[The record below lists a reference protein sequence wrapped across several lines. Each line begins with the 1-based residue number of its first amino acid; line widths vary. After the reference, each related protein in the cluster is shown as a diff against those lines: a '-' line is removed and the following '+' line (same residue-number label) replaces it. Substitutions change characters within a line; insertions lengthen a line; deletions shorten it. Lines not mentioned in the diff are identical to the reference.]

1 MAVKILEVITKMFG
15 YVRLFK
21 PAITMGEYE
30 QYKGIYCT
38 LCKQLG
44 KRYGVASR
52 FTLSY
57 DMTFLAL
64 LQMALED
71 KDTAFCPSR
80 CSFNPTKKCLKAQ
93 NTDAIDRAADIG
105 TLLTYYKLRDTIADE
120 GFLKRLAARMAMPIA
135 KSAYKK
141 AKNRVPHIDT
151 AVAAMMT
158 AQAEVEAAN
167 TPSIDRAA
175 EPFALLLQTLAADT
189 ATDDTQNRVLE
200 RFGYCLGRWVYLMDA
215 VDDLAEDLEKGRYN
229 PYIGARGLQKGDE
242 DGVKK
247 AREYSLCTLNACLA
261 ECRAAYELL
270 DIRRFDGIL
279 RNILEEGMAHA
290 QKRVIAGE
298 EEKHERSL

>member
-1 MAVKILEVITKMFG
+1 MFG

-38 LCKQLG
+38 LCKRLG
-44 KRYGVASR
+44 KRYGVLSR

-64 LQMALED
+64 LQMALEE
-71 KDTAFCPSR
+71 KDTDFCPSR
-80 CSFNPTKKCLKAQ
+80 CSFNPTKKCLKVQ

-120 GFLKRLAARMAMPIA
+120 GFGKKMAAWLAMPFA
-135 KSAYKK
+135 KSGYKK
-141 AKNRVPHIDT
+141 AKKHIPHIDK
-151 AVAAMMT
+151 AIEGMMI
-158 AQAEVEAAN
+158 AQAEVEAAE
-167 TPSIDRAA
+167 TPSLDRAA
-175 EPFALLLQTLAADT
+175 EPFAQLLQTLAAEVAANDN
-189 ATDDTQNRVLE
+189 QKRVLE

-215 VDDLAEDLEKGRYN
+215 VDDLAEDLRKGRYN
-229 PYIGARGLQKGDE
+229 PYIGARNLQKGDE
-242 DGVKK
+242 VGIKE
-247 AREYSLCTLNACLA
+247 AREYSLFTLNACLA

-270 DIRRFDGIL
+270 EIRRFDGIL
-279 RNILEEGMAHA
+279 RNILDEGMAYA

>member
-1 MAVKILEVITKMFG
+1 MFG

-21 PAITMGEYE
+21 PSITIGEYE

-38 LCKQLG
+38 LCKRLG
-44 KRYGVASR
+44 KRYGVLSR

-64 LQMALED
+64 LQMALDEEE
-71 KDTAFCPSR
+71 AGFCPSR
-80 CSFNPTKKCLKAQ
+80 CSFNPTKRCLKACH
-93 NTDAIDRAADIG
+93 TDAIDRAADIG
-105 TLLTYYKLRDTIADE
+105 TLLTYYKLKDTIADE
-120 GFLKRLAARMAMPIA
+120 GFGKRLGAWVAMPFA

-141 AKNRVPHIDT
+141 AKKRVPHIDE
-151 AVAAMMT
+151 AVATMMA
-158 AQAEVEAAN
+158 AQAEAEKAGTA
-167 TPSIDRAA
+167 SIDRAA

-189 ATDDTQNRVLE
+189 ADNDTQRRVLE

-229 PYIGARGLQKGDE
+229 PYILSRNLKEGDE
-242 DGVKK
+242 EGVKE
-247 AREYSLCTLNACLA
+247 ARAYSLYTLNACLA
-261 ECRAAYELL
+261 ECKAAYDLL
-270 DIRRFDGIL
+270 EIRRFDGIL